1 MGDLTRMVDTLT
13 WTNEVDT
20 PAGSDTY
27 SVPEVDE
34 DVQEDPTVTTNSD
47 TIQYQ
52 PFDWRLIDDDL

>member
-1 MGDLTRMVDTLT
+1 MVDTFT
-13 WTNEVDT
+13 WTNKVGT